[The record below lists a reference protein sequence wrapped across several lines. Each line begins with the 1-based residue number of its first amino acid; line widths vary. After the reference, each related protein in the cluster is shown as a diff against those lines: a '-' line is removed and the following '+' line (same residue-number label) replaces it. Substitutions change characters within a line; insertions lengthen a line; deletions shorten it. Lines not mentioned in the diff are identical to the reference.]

1 MMRRLITIAALA
13 CWLALPALAQEGRIQ
28 EPTQAEVDHLLGE
41 AEHELD
47 EHGEAM
53 HDEAHVDHDAHGAD
67 AHGGHG
73 HGEVSVSAL
82 MNDKKFIASLI
93 SFGVLMAILVFV
105 GRRRIRA
112 SLENRR
118 REIEEAV
125 EEARRRE
132 EEAEAKRKEF
142 EERLA
147 QLDSEMEKIREEVI
161 RAGEVERDRIVEDA
175 EAKAALMRKDA
186 KFQIEQQMKQLR
198 DDLTREAVDAAVAA
212 AGEILKEKT
221 TATDQQRLA
230 QTYLEQ
236 VAATKEQRS

>member
-1 MMRRLITIAALA
+1 MMRRALTASALA
-13 CWLALPALAQEGRIQ
+13 LWLVLPVAAQ
-28 EPTQAEVDHLLGE
+28 PHDD
-41 AEHELD
+41 EHHDEMHQQLD
-47 EHGEAM
+47 EHGEAV

-73 HGEVSVSAL
+73 HGEVSWDAL
-82 MNDKKFIASLI
+82 SHDPKFIASLI
-93 SFGVLMAILVFV
+93 SFSILMMIIVLA
-105 GRRRIRA
+105 GRRRVRA
-112 SLENRR
+112 ALENRR

-147 QLDSEMEKIREEVI
+147 ALDSEMEKIREEVI

-198 DDLTREAVDAAVAA
+198 DDLTREAVEAAVSAA
-212 AGEILKEKT
+212 AEILTQKT
-221 TATDQQRLA
+221 TSSDQERLA
-230 QTYLEQ
+230 NGYLEH
-236 VAATKEQRS
+236 VAASAKTKETRS